1 MGVDCS
7 KNEVIKCV
15 GLSHN
20 TERGGESV
28 LSIFT
33 LKIHEIKIQDTD
45 FIVET
50 SKEKTTN
57 TNSLIR

>member
-1 MGVDCS
+1 MVKLFVKES
-7 KNEVIKCV
+7 ALIPIV

-20 TERGGESV
+20 TERGGESI
-28 LSIFT
+28 LSIIT
-33 LKIHEIKIQDTD
+33 LNYTKSTIKTY

-50 SKEKTTN
+50 SKEQTIN